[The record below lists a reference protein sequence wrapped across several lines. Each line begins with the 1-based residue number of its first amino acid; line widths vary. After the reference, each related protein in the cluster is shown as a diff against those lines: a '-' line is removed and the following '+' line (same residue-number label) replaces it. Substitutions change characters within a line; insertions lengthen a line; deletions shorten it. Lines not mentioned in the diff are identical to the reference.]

1 MSDTYQYKKI
11 EKHIRLK
18 AVINGRVSCHILLS
32 IYIKEDVM
40 SLIPRDSLFDLD
52 NLFNHFWSP
61 AVSKE
66 MTADFFSPRVDIKEK
81 KGKYEITADL
91 PGVDKDHM
99 SITLENGV
107 LTIEAST
114 EEEKTEKEDGKII
127 RKERR
132 SGKFMRSFNLGP
144 GVKESD
150 IDAKFK
156 NGVLKLVVPKAKSP
170 VVEPKRIDVK

>member
-1 MSDTYQYKKI
+1 
-11 EKHIRLK
+11 
-18 AVINGRVSCHILLS
+18 
-32 IYIKEDVM
+32 M

-114 EEEKTEKEDGKII
+114 EEEKTEKEDGKVI

-156 NGVLKLVVPKAKSP
+156 NGVLKLVVPKAKAQ

>member
-1 MSDTYQYKKI
+1 
-11 EKHIRLK
+11 
-18 AVINGRVSCHILLS
+18 
-32 IYIKEDVM
+32 M

-61 AVSKE
+61 TVSKE

-91 PGVDKDHM
+91 PGVSNEDL
-99 SITLENGV
+99 SVTLDNGV

-114 EEEKTEKEDGKII
+114 EEEKTEEEDGKVI

-132 SGKFMRSFNLGP
+132 SGKFMRSFNLGSD
-144 GVKESD
+144 VKESD
-150 IDAKFK
+150 IKAKFK
-156 NGVLKLVVPKAKSP
+156 NGVLKLTVPTSEKQAA
-170 VVEPKRIDVK
+170 EPKRIDVK

>member
-1 MSDTYQYKKI
+1 
-11 EKHIRLK
+11 
-18 AVINGRVSCHILLS
+18 
-32 IYIKEDVM
+32 M

-61 AVSKE
+61 TVSKE

-91 PGVDKDHM
+91 PGVSNEDL
-99 SITLENGV
+99 SVTLDNGV

-114 EEEKTEKEDGKII
+114 EEEKTEEEDGKVI

-132 SGKFMRSFNLGP
+132 SGKFMRSFNLGSD
-144 GVKESD
+144 VKESD
-150 IDAKFK
+150 IKAKFK
-156 NGVLKLVVPKAKSP
+156 NGVLKLTVPTSEKQAAA
-170 VVEPKRIDVK
+170 PKRIDVK

>member
-1 MSDTYQYKKI
+1 M
-11 EKHIRLK
+11 
-18 AVINGRVSCHILLS
+18 AGRVSRRTLS
-32 IYIKEDVM
+32 PVFVKENVM

-61 AVSKE
+61 AISKD

-99 SITLENGV
+99 SVSLENGV

-114 EEEKTEKEDGKII
+114 EEEKTEKEDGKVI

-156 NGVLKLVVPKAKSP
+156 NGVLKLVVPKVKAQ

>member
-1 MSDTYQYKKI
+1 
-11 EKHIRLK
+11 
-18 AVINGRVSCHILLS
+18 
-32 IYIKEDVM
+32 M

-81 KGKYEITADL
+81 KGKYQITADL
-91 PGVDKDHM
+91 PGVDKDHL
-99 SITLENGV
+99 SVTLDNGV

-114 EEEKTEKEDGKII
+114 EEEKTEEEDGNVI

-132 SGKFMRSFNLGP
+132 SGKFMRSFNLGSS
-144 GVKESD
+144 VKDSD
-150 IDAKFK
+150 INAKFK
-156 NGVLKLVVPKAKSP
+156 NGVLKLTVPKAEEQ
-170 VVEPKRIDVK
+170 VVEPKKIEVK

>member
-1 MSDTYQYKKI
+1 MK
-11 EKHIRLK
+11 
-18 AVINGRVSCHILLS
+18 GRVSCHILLL

-114 EEEKTEKEDGKII
+114 EEEKTEKEDGKVI

-156 NGVLKLVVPKAKSP
+156 NGVLKLVVPKAKAQ

>member
-1 MSDTYQYKKI
+1 MIHIKVTPDAPLYTQMVDGCRAECFYQIFRQDKNI
-11 EKHIRLK
+11 
-18 AVINGRVSCHILLS
+18 
-32 IYIKEDVM
+32 M

-61 AVSKE
+61 AVSKG

-91 PGVDKDHM
+91 PGVDKDDL
-99 SITLENGV
+99 SVTLDNGV

-114 EEEKTEKEDGKII
+114 EEEKTEEEDGKVI

-132 SGKFMRSFNLGP
+132 SGKFMRSFNLGAD
-144 GVKESD
+144 VKESD
-150 IDAKFK
+150 INAKFK
-156 NGVLKLVVPKAKSP
+156 NGVLKLTVPKAEEQA
-170 VVEPKRIDVK
+170 VEPKRIDVK

>member
-1 MSDTYQYKKI
+1 
-11 EKHIRLK
+11 
-18 AVINGRVSCHILLS
+18 
-32 IYIKEDVM
+32 M

-91 PGVDKDHM
+91 PGVSNEDL
-99 SITLENGV
+99 SVTLDNGV

-114 EEEKTEKEDGKII
+114 EEEKTEEEDGKVI

-132 SGKFMRSFNLGP
+132 SGKFMRSFNLGSD
-144 GVKESD
+144 VKESD
-150 IDAKFK
+150 IKAKFK
-156 NGVLKLVVPKAKSP
+156 NGVLKLTVPTSEKRAA
-170 VVEPKRIDVK
+170 EPKRIDVK